1 MDAAGAA
8 EHPDLPIAC
17 MLGADDGP
25 PRMRR
30 WQALAERGRPNAR
43 RSGHRVEVHYQPEPG
58 VREELEALV
67 AAERQ
72 CCPFVAWD
80 VRDEGSQPVLYV
92 TADPS
97 APDDVASI
105 AVLFGAD

>member
-8 EHPDLPIAC
+8 EHNLPIAC

-25 PRMRR
+25 PRARR
-30 WQALAERGRPNAR
+30 WRALAEKGRAIAR
-43 RSGHRVEVHYQPEPG
+43 RSGHRIEVHYQAEPG

-72 CCPFVAWD
+72 CCRFVAWD
-80 VRDEGSQPVLYV
+80 VREEGSQPVLYV

-105 AVLFGAD
+105 TVLFEAD